1 MVNTLNQ
8 KKDIYWINALKAL
21 CMIFVFFGHSE
32 LYYGYY
38 IGIVDKFRLTFNVN
52 AFFFISGYLLFWKQL
67 SSPRIDANTRNYIKN
82 GAKNTIVNVIF
93 KIAIPS
99 IIFSI
104 IVFFPK
110 FILRGEDFTTNEFI
124 QDTIGGTTFWFT
136 SALVL
141 AEFILIGLFATRI
154 KSIWFYTI
162 ICLLLTLIGNYL
174 FLNNI
179 NIVSWSSSFPW
190 HYKQALICMI
200 YIALGGLYQKYESVI
215 KRVLNKYVISILVIM
230 FVISIVFFSEH
241 FKYVTSLC
249 EMNVLCVLITILSTV
264 LLREL
269 CKSTPEFKIL
279 SFIGKNTMGYYFLS
293 GAVPSI
299 VAMIVLKFIPD
310 LHWWMLLLIWVG
322 NLIIATGLVMIMNK
336 YFPWLFDLRL
346 LKKQKNN

>member
-1 MVNTLNQ
+1 MANILNQ

-67 SSPRIDANTRNYIKN
+67 SSPRIDANAKDYIKN
-82 GAKNTIVNVIF
+82 GAKNTIINVLF

-110 FILRGEDFTTNEFI
+110 FILRGEVFTINEFI

-141 AEFILIGLFATRI
+141 AEFMLILLLTSRI
-154 KSIWFYTI
+154 RSIWFYAI
-162 ICLLLTLIGNYL
+162 VCLALTLLGNYL
-174 FLNNI
+174 VI
-179 NIVSWSSSFPW
+179 NKIDLINGTSSFPW

-200 YIALGGLYQKYESVI
+200 YIVLGGLYQKYESVI
-215 KRVLNKYVISILVIM
+215 KKALNKYVISILTIIFILSVI
-230 FVISIVFFSEH
+230 FYSNH

-249 EMNVLCVLITILSTV
+249 EMNVLGVLITVLSTV
-264 LLREL
+264 LLIEL
-269 CKSTPEFKIL
+269 CKAIPEIKIL
-279 SFIGKNTMGYYFLS
+279 SFIGQNTMGYYFLS
-293 GAVPSI
+293 GAVPAT
-299 VAMIVLKFIPD
+299 VAMIALKFVPD
-310 LHWWMLLLIWVG
+310 LHWWMLIIIWVI
-322 NLIIATGLVMIMNK
+322 NLIITTGFVVIMNK

-346 LKKQKNN
+346 LKKNNK

>member
-1 MVNTLNQ
+1 MANILNQ

-67 SSPRIDANTRNYIKN
+67 SSPRIDANAKDYIKN
-82 GAKNTIVNVIF
+82 GAKNTIINVLF

-110 FILRGEDFTTNEFI
+110 FILRGEVFTINEFI

-141 AEFILIGLFATRI
+141 AEFMLILLLTSRI
-154 KSIWFYTI
+154 RSIWFYAI
-162 ICLLLTLIGNYL
+162 VCLVLTTFGNYL
-174 FLNNI
+174 VI
-179 NIVSWSSSFPW
+179 NKIDLINGTSSFPW

-200 YIALGGLYQKYESVI
+200 YIALGGLYQKYELAI
-215 KRVLNKYVISILVIM
+215 KKVLNKYVISILVIV
-230 FVISIVFFSEH
+230 FIISIVFFSEH

-249 EMNVLCVLITILSTV
+249 EMNVLGILITILSTV
-264 LLREL
+264 LLIEL
-269 CKSTPEFKIL
+269 CKSIPEFKVL
-279 SFIGKNTMGYYFLS
+279 SFIGQNTMGYYFLS

-299 VAMIVLKFIPD
+299 VAMIVLKFIPN

-322 NLIIATGLVMIMNK
+322 NLILATGFVMIMNK